1 MRSVTFGLHGFGR
14 RNEVA
19 TAGPVTILTPAP
31 VATPAPAAPAR
42 APFAFFAPVPAS
54 APAPV
59 PGKPVNYSKIA
70 PKTRVNTLSMTK

>member
-19 TAGPVTILTPAP
+19 TTGPVTILSPPAP
-31 VATPAPAAPAR
+31 VARAPVAVPAVAR
-42 APFAFFAPVPAS
+42 APVVPVA
-54 APAPV
+54 V

-70 PKTRVNTLSMTK
+70 PKTRVNSLSMTK

>member
-19 TAGPVTILTPAP
+19 TAGPVTILSPPAP
-31 VATPAPAAPAR
+31 VARAPVAR
-42 APFAFFAPVPAS
+42 APVAVPAVPV
-54 APAPV
+54 AV

-70 PKTRVNTLSMTK
+70 PKTRVNSLSMTK

>member
-19 TAGPVTILTPAP
+19 VAGPVTILNP
-31 VATPAPAAPAR
+31 APAR
-42 APFAFFAPVPAS
+42 APVAFFAPAP